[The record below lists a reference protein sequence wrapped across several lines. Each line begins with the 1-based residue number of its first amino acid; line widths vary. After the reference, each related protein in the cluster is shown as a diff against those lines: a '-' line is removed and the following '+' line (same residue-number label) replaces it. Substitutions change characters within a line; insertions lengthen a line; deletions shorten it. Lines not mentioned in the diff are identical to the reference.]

1 MDYSLLAR
9 RGVVVLALGKSGQ
22 PPGLGVNL
30 YQHIPAHDH
39 FCWLVSR
46 ILVNATFLYN
56 GANPG
61 GIMSI
66 HQRATARCTFDL
78 PIEMR
83 RHLKIVCAED
93 NEPMNAFV
101 ARAIEREFD
110 AREERLDEAA
120 VDQAQKEIAEHG
132 TIPISEMKK
141 RLGL

>member
-1 MDYSLLAR
+1 
-9 RGVVVLALGKSGQ
+9 
-22 PPGLGVNL
+22 
-30 YQHIPAHDH
+30 
-39 FCWLVSR
+39 
-46 ILVNATFLYN
+46 
-56 GANPG
+56 
-61 GIMSI
+61 MSI